1 MEVYGLQI
9 PDKPLTNFELL
20 DYTKRLFIKN
30 LRGVFMR
37 DNLPLVPQENECGIV
52 NFNTTKQSG
61 SHWVCY
67 FKKGD
72 ERIYF
77 DSYGQITLYEIQ
89 KYLKRPGEKEVIQR
103 NTDVIQPVGT
113 SICGHLCLYVLKSL
127 CEGLSFQDVLEH
139 LIKEGSGIKWT
150 NTLADELHKPIRHH
164 FTKRYV
170 FVRNM
175 DDIFGADLV
184 DMKSLSKENDGYK
197 YILMVIDIFS
207 KYGWAVPF
215 KFKDGKIKLL

>member
-150 NTLADELHKPIRHH
+150 NTLADELI
-164 FTKRYV
+164 
-170 FVRNM
+170 NQ
-175 DDIFGADLV
+175 
-184 DMKSLSKENDGYK
+184 
-197 YILMVIDIFS
+197 
-207 KYGWAVPF
+207 
-215 KFKDGKIKLL
+215 